1 VKKKFKLSLEEYNV
15 LTQICCVEGCYWKW
29 CINLHHLDGDKN
41 NNSLDNLVPLCFN
54 HHILLHGAAI
64 KFEELENYS
73 AGGDKL

>member
-1 VKKKFKLSLEEYNV
+1 
-15 LTQICCVEGCYWKW
+15 
-29 CINLHHLDGDKN
+29 
-41 NNSLDNLVPLCFN
+41 LCFN